1 MEYLLL
7 LKIFMICNLD
17 KVDKLE
23 WFLNKIKEQRENISK
38 LQKKVKEI
46 IKLKEQAADKDEK
59 KNWNRIEEF
68 Y

>member
-38 LQKKVKEI
+38 LQEKVKKI
-46 IKLKEQAADKDEK
+46 IKLKEEAADKDEK